1 MTNFAVGQGGLQA
14 TPLQM
19 ATAYAA
25 IINHGRVPTPHLAEQ
40 TEDPVR
46 GMVEKIDKPSKR
58 KVAIKDEW
66 RDTIMKGLAEAAN
79 QDGGT
84 SKQVWD
90 QGWPRDRFP
99 IFGKTGTAERNGQA
113 DQSWYVAYSY
123 DHTPERKP
131 ILVVVTVEKGG
142 FGAEAAAP
150 AARLILSKWF
160 SVTPKLI
167 RGSSQDT

>member
-1 MTNFAVGQGGLQA
+1 M
-14 TPLQM
+14 
-19 ATAYAA
+19 
-25 IINHGRVPTPHLAEQ
+25 
-40 TEDPVR
+40 R
-46 GMVEKIDKPSKR
+46 GMVAEDRQALQAQGRDQATSGAPRS
-58 KVAIKDEW
+58 W
-66 RDTIMKGLAEAAN
+66 RASRRPPT

-84 SKQVWD
+84 SSRS
-90 QGWPRDRFP
+90 GTRAGRASSFP
-99 IFGKTGTAERNGQA
+99 IFGKTGTAERIGQA

-142 FGAEAAAP
+142 FGAESAAP

-160 SVTPKLI
+160 GVDPKLI

>member
-1 MTNFAVGQGGLQA
+1 MGCDLKLEVTAQEVRAVA
-14 TPLQM
+14 
-19 ATAYAA
+19 
-25 IINHGRVPTPHLAEQ
+25 GR
-40 TEDPVR
+40 
-46 GMVEKIDKPSKR
+46 
-58 KVAIKDEW
+58 DEW
-66 RDTIMKGLAEAAN
+66 RDTILHGLSEAAN

-99 IFGKTGTAERNGQA
+99 IFGKTGTAERQGQA

-123 DHTPERKP
+123 DRTPERKP

-150 AARLILSKWF
+150 AARLILSHWF
-160 SVTPKLI
+160 HVTPKLI